1 MEVHDGFVDW
11 KGNPANK
18 HKHGGFR
25 AARFIY
31 FMVVMMNITYASNVL
46 NLVTYL
52 RGTMLM
58 DVATSSTTVTNF
70 IGVSCAFALIGG
82 FLSDSYITRFKT
94 IVLFGPLEFLGF
106 GLLALQ
112 AHLPSLQPPPCD
124 ASLRFSNCKQVQG
137 NNAAL
142 LYTALYITAFG
153 EGCLRA
159 NLASFGGDQFDDNDP
174 IELQKKSKFFNW
186 FTFSIS
192 LGALIGLTFVV
203 WIQDNKGWGVGFIVS
218 AGIILLGLLV
228 VAFGFSHYR
237 QQIPQGSPLSR
248 MLQVF
253 VSAFRKRRL
262 QFPENELEAY
272 LEPDKEER
280 VGELLTHTRGFKWL
294 DKAIISDKNTENSY
308 RCSVSQVE
316 ETKIIFG
323 MVPIF
328 ISVTI
333 GYIPIRLLLTLTVQQ
348 GMTMNTKVGI
358 IHIPPASLL
367 VIPTILQMVILVAY
381 DQLFVPLARRIT
393 RCPSGITHL
402 QRAGVG
408 FMASALASCIGALV
422 ERKRK
427 QIAGRNGLIDS
438 GEPIPMSVMWL
449 LIQFIVICINDVFTP
464 VGLLQFFNTEVSRGM
479 KSLGTAIFWC
489 VLGLSSLMGSALITL
504 VNRVTKNG
512 DIGWLDGNN
521 LNRNYLDRFY
531 WLLSVLGLFSF
542 LNYLY
547 WARKYEYRRHNP
559 TPAS

>member
-1 MEVHDGFVDW
+1 MEVHAFVDW
-11 KGNPANK
+11 KGNPTDKNT
-18 HKHGGFR
+18 HGGFR
-25 AARFIY
+25 AASFIY
-31 FMVVMMNITYASNVL
+31 FMVVMMNVTYASNVL

-52 RGTMLM
+52 RGTMHM

-70 IGVSCAFALIGG
+70 IGVSCACALIGG

-94 IVLFGPLEFLGF
+94 ILIFGPLEFLGF

-112 AHLPSLQPPPCD
+112 AYLPSLQPPPCNI
-124 ASLRFSNCKQVQG
+124 SSQFNSCEQVQG
-137 NNAAL
+137 SHAAL
-142 LYTALYITAFG
+142 LYVALYITAFG

-174 IELQKKSKFFNW
+174 SELQKKSKFFNW

-203 WIQDNKGWGVGFIVS
+203 WIQDNKGWGVGFAVS
-218 AGIILLGLLV
+218 AAIILLGLLV
-228 VAFGFSHYR
+228 VAFGFSLFRH
-237 QQIPQGSPLSR
+237 QIPQGSPLTR

-253 VSAFRKRRL
+253 ISAFRKRKL
-262 QFPENELEAY
+262 QFPENEQDAHLE
-272 LEPDKEER
+272 EHSKEER
-280 VGELLTHTRGFKWL
+280 VGEVLTHTEGFKWL
-294 DKAIISDKNTENSY
+294 DKAIISNKRTVSSY
-308 RCSVSQVE
+308 HCSVSQVE
-316 ETKIIFG
+316 ETKIIFR
-323 MVPIF
+323 MIPIF

-348 GMTMNTKVGI
+348 GMTMNTKVGF
-358 IHIPPASLL
+358 IHIPPASLV
-367 VIPTILQMVILVAY
+367 VIPTFLQMVILVAY
-381 DQLFVPLARRIT
+381 DQFFVPLARRIT
-393 RCPSGITHL
+393 RCPNGITPL

-408 FMASALASCIGALV
+408 FIASALASCIGALI
-422 ERKRK
+422 ETKRK
-427 QIAGRNGLIDS
+427 QIAGKNGLIDS
-438 GEPIPMSVMWL
+438 GEPLPMSVMWL

-512 DIGWLDGNN
+512 DIGWLEGNN

-531 WLLSVLGLFSF
+531 WLLAILGLFSF
-542 LNYLY
+542 LNYLF
-547 WARKYEYRRHNP
+547 WARRYEYRRHNP
-559 TPAS
+559 TPS

>member
-1 MEVHDGFVDW
+1 MEVHGFVDW
-11 KGNPANK
+11 KGNPTDK
-18 HKHGGFR
+18 STHGGCR
-25 AARFIY
+25 AASFIY
-31 FMVVMMNITYASNVL
+31 FMVVMMNVTYASNVL

-52 RGTMLM
+52 RGTMHM

-70 IGVSCAFALIGG
+70 IGVSCACALIGG
-82 FLSDSYITRFKT
+82 FISDSYITRFKT
-94 IVLFGPLEFLGF
+94 ILIFGPLEFLGF

-112 AHLPSLQPPPCD
+112 AYLPSLQPPPCNI
-124 ASLRFSNCKQVQG
+124 SSQFNSCKQVQG
-137 NNAAL
+137 NHAAL
-142 LYTALYITAFG
+142 LYVALYITAFG

-174 IELQKKSKFFNW
+174 SELQKKSKFFNW

-203 WIQDNKGWGVGFIVS
+203 WIQDNKGWGVGFAVS
-218 AGIILLGLLV
+218 AAIILLGLLV
-228 VAFGFSHYR
+228 VAFGFSLFRH
-237 QQIPQGSPLSR
+237 QIPQGSPLTR

-253 VSAFRKRRL
+253 ISSFRKRKLHSEMLMLSSPNIVCR
-262 QFPENELEAY
+262 
-272 LEPDKEER
+272 
-280 VGELLTHTRGFKWL
+280 WL
-294 DKAIISDKNTENSY
+294 DKAIISNKKTESSY
-308 RCSVSQVE
+308 PCSVSQVE
-316 ETKIIFG
+316 ETKIIFR

-348 GMTMNTKVGI
+348 GMTMNTKVGF

-381 DQLFVPLARRIT
+381 DQFFVPLARRIT
-393 RCPSGITHL
+393 RCPNGITPL

-408 FMASALASCIGALV
+408 FIASALASCIGALI
-422 ERKRK
+422 ETKRK
-427 QIAGRNGLIDS
+427 QIAGKNGLIDS

-512 DIGWLDGNN
+512 DIGWLEGNN

-531 WLLSVLGLFSF
+531 WLLSILGLFSF

-547 WARKYEYRRHNP
+547 WARRYEYRRHNP
-559 TPAS
+559 TPS

>member
-1 MEVHDGFVDW
+1 MEEVHGFVDW

-18 HKHGGFR
+18 DKHGGFR

-52 RGTMLM
+52 RGTMHM

-70 IGVSCAFALIGG
+70 IGVSCACALIGG

-94 IVLFGPLEFLGF
+94 TVIFGPLEFLGF

-112 AHLPSLQPPPCD
+112 AYLPSLQPPPCD
-124 ASLRFSNCKQVQG
+124 NSSRFSNCKQVQG
-137 NNAAL
+137 KPAAL

-153 EGCLRA
+153 E
-159 NLASFGGDQFDDNDP
+159 ASHLVP
-174 IELQKKSKFFNW
+174 
-186 FTFSIS
+186 
-192 LGALIGLTFVV
+192 LTLVV
-203 WIQDNKGWGVGFIVS
+203 WIQDNKGWGVGFAV
-218 AGIILLGLLV
+218 ILLGLFV
-228 VAFGFSHYR
+228 VAFGLSLFRH
-237 QQIPQGSPLSR
+237 QIPQRSPLTR

-253 VSAFRKRRL
+253 ISAFRKRKF
-262 QFPENELEAY
+262 QFPENEQDAY
-272 LEPDKEER
+272 LEEHNKEER
-280 VGELLTHTRGFKWL
+280 VGEVLTHTEGFKWL
-294 DKAIISDKNTENSY
+294 DKAIISNKKTESSY
-308 RCSVSQVE
+308 HCSVSQVE
-316 ETKIIFG
+316 EAKIIFR
-323 MVPIF
+323 MIPIF

-348 GMTMNTKVGI
+348 GMTMNTKVGF
-358 IHIPPASLL
+358 IHIPPASLV
-367 VIPTILQMVILVAY
+367 VIPRILQMVILVAY
-381 DQLFVPLARRIT
+381 DQFFVPFARRIT
-393 RCPSGITHL
+393 RCPSGITPL

-408 FMASALASCIGALV
+408 FIASALASCIGALI

-427 QIAGRNGLIDS
+427 QIAGKNGLVDS

-512 DIGWLDGNN
+512 DMGWLEGNN

-531 WLLSVLGLFSF
+531 WLLSILGLFSF

-547 WARKYEYRRHNP
+547 WARR
-559 TPAS
+559 